1 MNRYDRHIFICINK
15 RELES
20 ETRKSCGKEGLAL
33 KAELSKQLYKR
44 EINAKIRINKSGC
57 LNECELG
64 PALVVYPKGDWY
76 TKVTIND
83 IPEIIEKSIIN

>member
-33 KAELSKQLYKR
+33 KAELSKQLFTKLKTHLL
-44 EINAKIRINKSGC
+44 ENH
-57 LNECELG
+57 LNL
-64 PALVVYPKGDWY
+64 
-76 TKVTIND
+76 
-83 IPEIIEKSIIN
+83 SQS